1 MQTSW
6 LSKKHSSTAYVFQMR
21 ESTAKSIQ
29 HRQKHALMSA
39 DEQHNKQPTPCNS
52 RRESAKEQKNRTAL
66 RKSSSAWY
74 LREQQGEVSL
84 ADVWDQ
90 SSPRGRGDARLKWR
104 GRTRGRNEA
113 SLPRQYAIW
122 MFSEMRQELASGACY
137 IGLNIGH
144 QDFRSGRHEGVDV
157 EEGQVLPNTSASCQ
171 QQSEHYASICLGNCL
186 HVSKGARAYLP
197 HI

>member
-1 MQTSW
+1 M
-6 LSKKHSSTAYVFQMR
+6 SSTTNNPR
-21 ESTAKSIQ
+21 
-29 HRQKHALMSA
+29 HATH
-39 DEQHNKQPTPCNS
+39 DEK
-52 RRESAKEQKNRTAL
+52 AQKNRAAL

-104 GRTRGRNEA
+104 GRTRGWNEA

-171 QQSEHYASICLGNCL
+171 RQSEHYASICLGNCL

>member
-1 MQTSW
+1 M
-6 LSKKHSSTAYVFQMR
+6 SSTTNNPR
-21 ESTAKSIQ
+21 
-29 HRQKHALMSA
+29 HATH
-39 DEQHNKQPTPCNS
+39 DEK
-52 RRESAKEQKNRTAL
+52 AQKNRTAL

-122 MFSEMRQELASGACY
+122 MFSEMRQELAILVTKTS
-137 IGLNIGH
+137 
-144 QDFRSGRHEGVDV
+144 
-157 EEGQVLPNTSASCQ
+157 GQVDMKVSTSRKDRSCQ
-171 QQSEHYASICLGNCL
+171 TRAPAVSSKANITPAS
-186 HVSKGARAYLP
+186 AWETAYM
-197 HI
+197 

>member
-1 MQTSW
+1 M
-6 LSKKHSSTAYVFQMR
+6 SSTTNNPRNA
-21 ESTAKSIQ
+21 T
-29 HRQKHALMSA
+29 H
-39 DEQHNKQPTPCNS
+39 DEK
-52 RRESAKEQKNRTAL
+52 AQKNRTAL

-144 QDFRSGRHEGVDV
+144 QDLRSGRHEGVDV

-186 HVSKGARAYLP
+186 HVSKCARAYLP

>member
-122 MFSEMRQELASGACY
+122 MFSEMRQELAILVTKTS
-137 IGLNIGH
+137 
-144 QDFRSGRHEGVDV
+144 
-157 EEGQVLPNTSASCQ
+157 GQVDMKVSTSRKDRSCQ
-171 QQSEHYASICLGNCL
+171 TRAPAVSSKANITPAS
-186 HVSKGARAYLP
+186 AWETAYM
-197 HI
+197 